1 MPDYEARCLVLAAEN
16 DRLRDHI
23 TELKDA
29 LGLTFDAPPALM
41 LTPSEGTIFGMLL
54 ARGFITKES
63 ILTAMY
69 AGRPD
74 GDDRPDPKIVDVYIC
89 KLRDKL
95 SPHEITIETKH
106 GEGFFIDR
114 KKSAD
119 ILKLVPKGEGEKE
132 NAEETE
138 REPEPVE

>member
-41 LTPSEGTIFGMLL
+41 LSPSEGAIFGMLL

-114 KKSAD
+114 AMKSKA
-119 ILKLVPKGEGEKE
+119 
-132 NAEETE
+132 
-138 REPEPVE
+138 RELIGKVA